1 MTQVPSS
8 QHAVVSVA
16 TDLNQRK
23 HARCETNRQEVGKS
37 GQLGRTLSQILLRYI
52 YDPGRTFSFRDRQVQ
67 RRDSTKKKRKKMR
80 ERGRERNESI
90 EGSTNVLKQHRL
102 RGVCLSSL
110 LSRRSA
116 KNERFFAFTCP
127 VIMHTHQC
135 ITTTQLAHVCHRVM
149 DATLLS
155 LLRIIVCPIVRPRR
169 FTYLTL
175 DSGASLGS
183 VISSL
188 YTDAVNRLH
197 INSGKQKITQATLG
211 RT

>member
-1 MTQVPSS
+1 
-8 QHAVVSVA
+8 
-16 TDLNQRK
+16 
-23 HARCETNRQEVGKS
+23 
-37 GQLGRTLSQILLRYI
+37 
-52 YDPGRTFSFRDRQVQ
+52 
-67 RRDSTKKKRKKMR
+67 
-80 ERGRERNESI
+80 
-90 EGSTNVLKQHRL
+90 
-102 RGVCLSSL
+102 
-110 LSRRSA
+110 
-116 KNERFFAFTCP
+116 
-127 VIMHTHQC
+127 MHTHQC

-211 RT
+211 RTWRWLTLGILPFAFPRIDTRKQFSFFFFFFLFGTRHFPRNCRNYRLEFGETVVGFGAELEKLCSKSNLTARNRESH